1 VISVHNVRKIPQRL
15 WDNSPSA
22 SALRGLGD
30 GGFMGFLS
38 VRWLI
43 RFSLVSALAA
53 SAVAQGAHDRT
64 QFGHDITIGDDE
76 SASEATCFG
85 CSVHVRGRIDGDVTT
100 FGGSVVIE
108 RDGSIGGDTT
118 TFGGNVHLNGGAK
131 VKDVSVFGGR
141 VRRDPGAVVEGDI
154 TTFAGGAAL
163 WLFLIFGLPFVLLG
177 AVIAIIV
184 WLVRRFTRPSVPVA
198 ARV

>member
-1 VISVHNVRKIPQRL
+1 MAFST
-15 WDNSPSA
+15 
-22 SALRGLGD
+22 
-30 GGFMGFLS
+30 

-43 RFSLVSALAA
+43 QLSLVSALAA

-64 QFGHDITIGDDE
+64 QFGHDITIGADE

-85 CSVHVRGRIDGDVTT
+85 CSVRIRGRVDGDVTT
-100 FGGSVVIE
+100 FGGSIVLE

-118 TFGGNVHLNGGAK
+118 TFGGNVRLDGGAK
-131 VKDVSVFGGR
+131 VKAVTVFGGR
-141 VRRDPGAVVEGDI
+141 VHRDPGAEVEGDI
-154 TTFAGGAAL
+154 TNFAGGAAL

-177 AVIAIIV
+177 AVIALIV